1 MSLISFASADF
12 FPLAS
17 SHFFRAALIVVGI
30 FSEDPH
36 KETKLG
42 KTKELAFAVTTGY
55 LNVE

>member
-30 FSEDPH
+30 FMENPH

-42 KTKELAFAVTTGY
+42 KSKRIGLCYHNGSSEC
-55 LNVE
+55 